1 MASITAVSI
10 NDDLAAGQAGITL
23 RAADNK
29 TTGGVDVILG
39 VFIQQFGGDDGFDDM
54 LHHIGMQLFLTDG
67 RAVLAGNNNSI
78 HAHGFAVIVFY
89 GNLALAIRAQIIHH
103 AILTHF
109 GQALGQLVGQADG
122 QRHQLGGFVAGIT
135 EHHTLVASTGNIIVG
150 AKGNVGALAVNV
162 GDHAAGIAVKTVLGA
177 VITNLADDLA
187 CNTGN
192 INIAVGRDFAHDV
205 DKTGGAGGLAG
216 NAGTRVLFQDG
227 IQNGIRNLVA
237 DFVGMAF
244 GNGFGC
250 EQNFGH
256 KKLPP

>member
-1 MASITAVSI
+1 
-10 NDDLAAGQAGITL
+10 
-23 RAADNK
+23 
-29 TTGGVDVILG
+29 
-39 VFIQQFGGDDGFDDM
+39 M
-54 LHHIGMQLFLTDG
+54 LHHIGMQLLLADG
-67 RAVLAGNNNSI
+67 RAVLAGNNNGI
-78 HAHGFAVIVFY
+78 HAHGFAVIVFN
-89 GNLALAIRAQIIHH
+89 GNLALAIRAQIIHR
-103 AILTHF
+103 AVFAHF

-135 EHHTLVASTGNIIVG
+135 EHHALVAGTGNIIVG

-162 GDHAAGIAVKTVLGA
+162 GDHAAGIAVKTILGA

-205 DKTGGAGGLAG
+205 DKTSGTGGLAG

-256 KKLPP
+256 KKAASLKNIGSERQLAENKKRAPGVDPKRA

>member
-89 GNLALAIRAQIIHH
+89 GNLALAIR
-103 AILTHF
+103 
-109 GQALGQLVGQADG
+109 
-122 QRHQLGGFVAGIT
+122 R
-135 EHHTLVASTGNIIVG
+135 
-150 AKGNVGALAVNV
+150 
-162 GDHAAGIAVKTVLGA
+162 
-177 VITNLADDLA
+177 
-187 CNTGN
+187 
-192 INIAVGRDFAHDV
+192 R
-205 DKTGGAGGLAG
+205 
-216 NAGTRVLFQDG
+216 
-227 IQNGIRNLVA
+227 
-237 DFVGMAF
+237 
-244 GNGFGC
+244 
-250 EQNFGH
+250 
-256 KKLPP
+256 